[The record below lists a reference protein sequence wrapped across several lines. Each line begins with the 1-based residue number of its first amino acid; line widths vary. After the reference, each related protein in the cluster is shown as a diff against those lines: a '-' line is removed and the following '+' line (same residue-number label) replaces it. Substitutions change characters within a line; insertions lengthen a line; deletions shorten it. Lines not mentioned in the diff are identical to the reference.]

1 MPLQGDN
8 DSDGDDMGGDS
19 DNDEDGKQ
27 QEDQEHDLKSDW
39 CVSAALHC
47 IVVYDVPLL
56 KFRIRCP
63 LTSN

>member
-1 MPLQGDN
+1 MPLQGDS

-27 QEDQEHDLKSDW
+27 QEDQEVEHGLKSDW

-47 IVVYDVPLL
+47 IVVYY
-56 KFRIRCP
+56 
-63 LTSN
+63 